1 MKDNTNKKVIGKMK
15 DEFNGLLISEFIGLN
30 PKVYSINHQTLNEA
44 KELEIKNKKTLK
56 GISKVVVKNEIS
68 HNDYINVLNTNE
80 PIKRDVIS
88 IRSFDHQLFT
98 HKTIGKVALTSF
110 YDKFKMIDNNNNLP
124 YGYGQ

>member
-1 MKDNTNKKVIGKMK
+1 M
-15 DEFNGLLISEFIGLN
+15 
-30 PKVYSINHQTLNEA
+30 
-44 KELEIKNKKTLK
+44 
-56 GISKVVVKNEIS
+56 
-68 HNDYINVLNTNE
+68 LNTNE